1 MTEESVQFAS
11 YLYRQI
17 KLPFGR
23 SKWSREWIVY
33 RKGLDGSVL
42 YSCSRDDFVEQFQT
56 SSITLVHPY
65 PSPVKRWTERLKFV
79 VHFLSSESVENTF
92 CFQALN
98 LFTLAQWCRQL
109 GADDRNTGLD
119 CTVTISVFS
128 DSVSKG
134 EKLRQ
139 FYANRCAL
147 QSKSE
152 MNYLLLGQHFDAEW
166 TPPIRL
172 PWVRR
177 DRDDSFLAPLV
188 SEEQPSA
195 VLPTH
200 GTNCQQTKQEEEIE
214 VRASGQPGLNG
225 LDGASGDS
233 GARGLK
239 GADITDHYPR
249 GEDGRTGSPGAPGHN
264 GQPGSRGQDGSQ
276 VLVELY
282 PTGSHTDEPEDD
294 KLTDSMQVVNV
305 FVNGNLHGSL
315 HLGKRDTATTARK
328 TTVQIVKINAT
339 GGAGGCGG
347 HGGLGGRGGTGG
359 AGGGRDAVS
368 ASSGMY
374 GRQWGPQ
381 AHQEQSTVQFAA
393 EAAVSLLHTGLH
405 QLYDW
410 TGTGSLQQMDRSYHS
425 VTGHQDRGLFLDSEH
440 TNEDDGILQYALRSI
455 ALEDLGGH
463 GGGAS
468 LNHPYMT
475 RFVQAGD
482 GGAGGP
488 GGQGG
493 SGGDGGDGGTG
504 GSVLIVTSDSRLF
517 QLVEKFGH
525 IISKYGFSPRC
536 SLCSGERSY
545 PPLQSK
551 QSPHTNESRKPS
563 SGSNDYSQQQNYLGS
578 DECFDLTL
586 SYYELDKCTQTGAY
600 QSDPNTGNSWKVRPR
615 MLPGHWGH
623 SGGNGQSGLCGQPGQ
638 PGQNGSVKYMIIPK
652 SFGEERRR
660 RLMYSSTNL
669 ERNKSQ
675 GLPPDQDPNT
685 WADSELYEK
694 GLVYE
699 ERFKVSIID
708 YDVQLPEAVEFIEPG
723 SSFTIRNIQ
732 LRNSSSMALPSGAQL
747 EFFGDPMI
755 LLQENSVIKLP
766 ASHLEK
772 ELIVNYP
779 VRITNLRAPATISP
793 MEVITV
799 SIECENLLLS
809 KKRDRSDPVYS
820 RPLFIDCFVRLDR
833 RLRVVGPQ
841 TSVMKNKADPFPTA
855 SEAGWFRW
863 IVPQCTEVNAVHGT
877 IGFSVTDSEP
887 TTEHED
893 KATRTCFVWIQSENN
908 TELFDRLPIQFE
920 LVYRD
925 QLIEYQQLT
934 IRSVTQD
941 KSSQPSV
948 TKSWADTVTNVE
960 CLRWSGITSNPTT
973 EMCAWQ
979 KAVLITDAQMTHE
992 EYLVWH
998 SLLSAVGLSR
1008 HQIWDVDC
1016 QESIWSGDPNGWLF
1030 VCPRVSSAVESSW
1043 FQSGQLGS
1051 TSSQT
1056 NEVQSGPVAAQSAS
1070 TLDKQYSNLKDPVH
1084 SPNNALRDISCDP
1097 DSSMLV
1103 IRRTTTDEVNVWNT
1117 SELEYP
1123 LDVVSSAP
1131 ENVCTP
1137 RHTTSSH
1144 SVYFSNRSSQ
1154 ALSVKLQCIDE
1165 RLVHESTKPVGLF
1178 SSDHTWILNGLGKYG
1193 LPEYGFPNLISLSN
1207 PMLKKSCCQIPK
1219 IDSSV
1224 NSLIPQIVSV
1234 VSPWGQLF
1242 LALLAVLPMKHRAN
1256 LIRDNPSTPH
1266 TVLPW
1271 GEHLS
1276 VAYLAALSLEAYL
1289 VDAVERPNQT
1299 KLPCLVRYERAC
1311 ADLREFPR
1319 AYQDQL
1325 STCLTA
1331 LLRQKQT
1338 ARIHGSA
1345 HMKRQISTQYHLMVQ
1360 QLKLALGKKEY
1371 NFAIQEARD
1380 RLRNPERHLGFW
1392 HLLYS
1397 SSYT

>member
-23 SKWSREWIVY
+23 CKWRREWIVY

-56 SSITLVHPY
+56 ASITLLHPY

-79 VHFLSSESVENTF
+79 VRFLSSESTENTF
-92 CFQALN
+92 CFQALD

-119 CTVTISVFS
+119 CTVTLSVFP

-139 FYANRCAL
+139 FYASRCAL
-147 QSKSE
+147 RSKSE
-152 MNYLLLGQHFDAEW
+152 MNYLPRGQHSDEEW

-172 PWVRR
+172 QWVRR

-188 SEEQPSA
+188 PEEQPSA
-195 VLPTH
+195 VLPTD
-200 GTNCQQTKQEEEIE
+200 GTNCQHTEQEKEIE

-239 GADITDHYPR
+239 GA
-249 GEDGRTGSPGAPGHN
+249 
-264 GQPGSRGQDGSQ
+264 
-276 VLVELY
+276 
-282 PTGSHTDEPEDD
+282 
-294 KLTDSMQVVNV
+294 
-305 FVNGNLHGSL
+305 
-315 HLGKRDTATTARK
+315 
-328 TTVQIVKINAT
+328 
-339 GGAGGCGG
+339 
-347 HGGLGGRGGTGG
+347 
-359 AGGGRDAVS
+359 
-368 ASSGMY
+368 
-374 GRQWGPQ
+374 
-381 AHQEQSTVQFAA
+381 
-393 EAAVSLLHTGLH
+393 
-405 QLYDW
+405 
-410 TGTGSLQQMDRSYHS
+410 
-425 VTGHQDRGLFLDSEH
+425 
-440 TNEDDGILQYALRSI
+440 
-455 ALEDLGGH
+455 
-463 GGGAS
+463 
-468 LNHPYMT
+468 
-475 RFVQAGD
+475 

-504 GSVLIVTSDSRLF
+504 GSVLVVTSDSRLF
-517 QLVEKFGH
+517 QLVEVFP
-525 IISKYGFSPRC
+525 PRC
-536 SLCSGERSY
+536 DLCSGERSY
-545 PPLQSK
+545 PPPQSK
-551 QSPHTNESRKPS
+551 QSSHQNESHKPP
-563 SGSNDYSQQQNYLGS
+563 SGSDGYSQQRNYLGS
-578 DECFDLTL
+578 DECFYLAS
-586 SYYELDKCTQTGAY
+586 SYYELDKCTKTGAY
-600 QSDPNTGNSWKVRPR
+600 PSEPNTGNSWKGRPR

-623 SGGNGQSGLCGQPGQ
+623 SGGNGQSGLCGRPGQ
-638 PGQNGSVKYMIIPK
+638 PGQNGTVKYVIIPK

-685 WADSELYEK
+685 WANSELYEK

-755 LLQENSVIKLP
+755 LLQEDSVIKLP

-793 MEVITV
+793 MEVIKI

-809 KKRDRSDPVYS
+809 KKRERSDPFCS
-820 RPLFIDCFVRLDR
+820 RPLLIDCFVRLDR

-841 TSVMKNKADPFPTA
+841 TSVTTNKADPFPTA

-863 IVPQCTEVNAVHGT
+863 IVPQCTQVDAVHGT
-877 IGFSVTDSEP
+877 IEFPVTDSEP
-887 TTEHED
+887 TTEYED
-893 KATRTCFVWIQSENN
+893 KSTRTCFVWIQSEKD

-920 LVYRD
+920 LFYRD

-941 KSSQPSV
+941 KTSQPSV
-948 TKSWADTVTNVE
+948 TKSWADTITNVD

-1043 FQSGQLGS
+1043 FHSGQSGS
-1051 TSSQT
+1051 TSSQP
-1056 NEVQSGPVAAQSAS
+1056 NEVQSGPVAVHSAS
-1070 TLDKQYSNLKDPVH
+1070 TLDEQYSNLKDTVH
-1084 SPNNALRDISCDP
+1084 SPTKAVRDISCDP

-1103 IRRTTTDEVNVWNT
+1103 IRRTTTDETDVLNT
-1117 SELEYP
+1117 GELEYP
-1123 LDVVSSAP
+1123 LYMVSSAP
-1131 ENVCTP
+1131 DNVCTP

-1154 ALSVKLQCIDE
+1154 ALSVELQYMDE
-1165 RLVHESTKPVGLF
+1165 RLVHESTKPMGLF

-1207 PMLKKSCCQIPK
+1207 PMSKKACCQIPQ

-1224 NSLIPQIVSV
+1224 NSLIPKIVSV

-1299 KLPCLVRYERAC
+1299 KLPCLVRYELAC

-1331 LLRQKQT
+1331 LLRQKKT

-1345 HMKRQISTQYHLMVQ
+1345 HMKRQISRQYHLMVQ
-1360 QLKLALGKKEY
+1360 QLKLALVIRY
-1371 NFAIQEARD
+1371 IA
-1380 RLRNPERHLGFW
+1380 
-1392 HLLYS
+1392 
-1397 SSYT
+1397 